1 MSQHLRGLRRQRDR
15 GRKRV
20 ALVTTGGAA
29 GAAALATLFGAVLW
43 TGQSAKAGPPA
54 ESTPRS
60 QPAPVVQQA
69 QPAQPGPSAATGGA
83 ARSADKIVD
92 AADVAP
98 TVTGSST
105 PSRLRAPVSQPKNT
119 RKERPHASSGGS

>member
-15 GRKRV
+15 GRMRV

-43 TGQSAKAGPPA
+43 TGQSESAPRIQPGPA
-54 ESTPRS
+54 
-60 QPAPVVQQA
+60 VQQA
-69 QPAQPGPSAATGGA
+69 QPDQPAQEAAGAAAGGA
-83 ARSADKIVD
+83 KGPAGNVVA

-98 TVTGSST
+98 TATGSST
-105 PSRLRAPVSQPKNT
+105 PTPLGAPASQPKNT
-119 RKERPHASSGGS
+119 GKQRPHASSGGS

>member
-20 ALVTTGGAA
+20 ALMTTGGAA

-43 TGQSAKAGPPA
+43 TGQSAPASPPA
-54 ESTPRS
+54 ESAPEI
-60 QPAPVVQQA
+60 QPAAAVQQA
-69 QPAQPGPSAATGGA
+69 QPAQPAGTS
-83 ARSADKIVD
+83 
-92 AADVAP
+92 DVAP
-98 TVTGSST
+98 TATGSST
-105 PSRLRAPVSQPKNT
+105 PTRLRAPASQPKNT